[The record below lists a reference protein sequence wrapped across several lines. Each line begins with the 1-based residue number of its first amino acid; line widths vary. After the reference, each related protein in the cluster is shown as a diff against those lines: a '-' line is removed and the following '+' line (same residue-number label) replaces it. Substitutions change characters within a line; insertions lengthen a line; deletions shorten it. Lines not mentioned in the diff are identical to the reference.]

1 MLMGSLIVMPLT
13 AERSILMLIS
23 NCFSRGGSIR
33 HLVTLMLVL
42 LADQILSQQSWN
54 SLAAADELQPYGIEH
69 YVPMTTSRAAGSP
82 EPPLPYRAV
91 RAFPKLQID
100 WPIFVTTEPGSDRLL
115 FIYDHRP
122 DKQFRVC
129 RASARQAA
137 AGEFDILFAV
147 DDPAYS
153 ICFHPDFAENGFF
166 YLGHNGPNRLA
177 PKDAEKTC
185 RVTRYTL
192 QRKAPFSLVKDSAKV
207 ILEWETNGHNGAAV
221 TFGLDGMLYVTTGDG
236 TSDSDTNLTG
246 QGLDHLLA
254 KVLRLDVDH
263 PDEGREYS
271 IPSDNPFVGQEGM
284 RPETWAYGLRNP
296 WRMTTDSKTGHIW
309 VGNNGQDLWEQVYL
323 IRKGDNYGWS
333 VYEGGHPFYLERKA
347 GPHPHVKPT
356 FEHSHSESRSL
367 TGGIV
372 YHGSKFPDLQGAYIY
387 GDYSTGKIWAGK
399 HDGRKVVWH
408 REIADTTMQITSFGL
423 DPAGELLITD
433 HQGKEQGGFY
443 TLEPNEQQ
451 TQPDTF
457 PRKLSDSGLYA
468 NVAKHQ
474 MQPGVIPYSVNSPLW
489 SDGAD
494 KSRFFAI
501 PHSAGKDGQPPH
513 IGLAGNRGWNFPE
526 QTVLI
531 KSFSLDLVEGDPTSR
546 RWIET
551 RFLHREQNE
560 WVGYSYRWNNDQ
572 TDATLVDKE
581 GANITFKVQAADG
594 KMIDRQWR
602 YPSRAECMVCHSRA
616 ANYVLGL
623 STPQMNRL
631 HDYSSIGGGVDNQLR
646 TLEHLG
652 FFTLRRKAGKDAPF
666 DSTEHP
672 RLAEPYVDTEPLA
685 DRALSYL
692 HSNCAQCHVE
702 AGGGNSQMVLS
713 LGTATEKQ
721 NLINAEPLHDRF
733 GIVNAKLVAP
743 GSPERSLLLQ
753 RIARR
758 GRGQMPQLATS
769 IVDERAVALL
779 TEWIESL
786 AKESSK

>member
-1 MLMGSLIVMPLT
+1 MLHAHCFFNLLRVFQLATVRVILLT
-13 AERSILMLIS
+13 AAAHPAAFNIE
-23 NCFSRGGSIR
+23 
-33 HLVTLMLVL
+33 V
-42 LADQILSQQSWN
+42 LAD
-54 SLAAADELQPYGIEH
+54 EPQPYGIQE
-69 YVPMTTSRAAGSP
+69 YVPVTTSKVAGSP

-91 RAFPKLQID
+91 RAISTLQVD
-100 WPIFVTTEPGSDRLL
+100 WPIFVTTEPGSSRLI

-122 DKQFRVC
+122 DKKFRIC
-129 RASARQAA
+129 RATTEQVI
-137 AGEFDILFAV
+137 AGEFDVLFEL
-147 DDPAYS
+147 DDPSYS
-153 ICFHPDFAENGFF
+153 ICFHPDFAKNGYF

-177 PKDAEKTC
+177 PKDAKKTC
-185 RVTRYTL
+185 RITRYTL

-271 IPSDNPFVGQEGM
+271 VPKDNPFVGQEGI

-296 WRMTTDSKTGHIW
+296 WRMTTDPKTGHIW

-372 YHGSKFPDLQGAYIY
+372 YHGKKFPDLQGAYIY

-399 HDGRKVVWH
+399 HDGTRVIWH
-408 REIADTTMQITSFGL
+408 REIADTTMQLTSFGL
-423 DPAGELLITD
+423 DSDGELLITD

-443 TLEPNEQQ
+443 TLEPNTKQS
-451 TQPDTF
+451 TVSTF
-457 PRKLSDSGLYA
+457 PRKLSDSGLFA
-468 NVAKHQ
+468 DVARHELEQ
-474 MQPGVIPYSVNSPLW
+474 GVIPYSVNSPLW
-489 SDGAD
+489 SDGTF
-494 KSRFFAI
+494 KSRAFAV
-501 PHSAGKDGQPPH
+501 PHDAGEDGNPPK
-513 IGLAGNRGWNFPE
+513 IGLAGNRGWNFPD

-531 KSFSLDLVEGDPTSR
+531 KSFAMEMVEGEPASR

-551 RFLHREQNE
+551 RFMHREQNE
-560 WVGYSYRWNNDQ
+560 WVGYSYRWNKGQ
-572 TDATLVDKE
+572 TDATLVDKS
-581 GANITFKVQAADG
+581 GADITFQVQTADG
-594 KMIDRQWR
+594 STVERKWR

-623 STPQMNRL
+623 STPQMNRN
-631 HDYSSIGGGVDNQLR
+631 HDYSSIGGKVDNQLR

-652 FFTLRRKAGKDAPF
+652 FFKLRRKGGKDAPF
-666 DSTEHP
+666 TADDHP
-672 RLAEPYVDTEPLA
+672 QLADPYDESEPLA

-692 HSNCAQCHVE
+692 HSNCAQCHVA
-702 AGGGNSQMVLS
+702 AGGGNSQMILS
-713 LGTATEKQ
+713 FGTATEKQ
-721 NLINAEPLHDRF
+721 NLINADPLHDRF
-733 GIVNAKLVAP
+733 GIADAKLVAP

-769 IVDERAVALL
+769 LVDRQAVALFK
-779 TEWIESL
+779 EWIAGLSAE
-786 AKESSK
+786 AEEAE

>member
-1 MLMGSLIVMPLT
+1 MSHTRRFLIARNL
-13 AERSILMLIS
+13 RRL
-23 NCFSRGGSIR
+23 
-33 HLVTLMLVL
+33 LVL
-42 LADQILSQQSWN
+42 AVLLLP
-54 SLAAADELQPYGIEH
+54 SLAPAQNEAPFGLPE
-69 YVPMTTSRAAGSP
+69 YVPVTTSRVAGSP
-82 EPPLPYRAV
+82 EPPLPYRAERV
-91 RAFPKLQID
+91 LPKLQVD
-100 WPIFVTTEPGSDRLL
+100 WPIFVTTEPGSDRLI

-122 DKQFRVC
+122 DKQFRIC
-129 RASARQAA
+129 RASTSQLVD
-137 AGEFDILFAV
+137 GQFDVLFAV

-192 QRKAPFSLVKDSAKV
+192 QREAPFSLVKDSSKV

-236 TSDSDTNLTG
+236 TSDSDTNL
-246 QGLDHLLA
+246 LA
-254 KVLRLDVDH
+254 KVLRLNVDL
-263 PDEGREYS
+263 PDQGREYS
-271 IPSDNPFVGQEGM
+271 VPPDNPFVGQEGI

-296 WRMTTDSKTGHIW
+296 WRMTTDPKTGHIW

-367 TGGIV
+367 TGGVV
-372 YHGSKFPDLQGAYIY
+372 YHGSKIPDLHGAYIY

-399 HDGRKVVWH
+399 HDGEKVVWH

-423 DPAGELLITD
+423 DADGELLIAD

-443 TLEPNEQQ
+443 TLEPNDQNSSP
-451 TQPDTF
+451 TTF
-457 PRKLSDSGLYA
+457 PRKLSDSGLFA
-468 NVAKHQ
+468 NVAKHE
-474 MQPGVIPYSVNSPLW
+474 MQPGAIPYSVNSPLW
-489 SDGAD
+489 SDGAH
-494 KSRFFAI
+494 KTRYFAI
-501 PHSAGKDGQPPH
+501 PHSAGEGGKPPK
-513 IGLAGNRGWNFPE
+513 ITTSGNRGWGFPDG
-526 QTVLI
+526 TVLV
-531 KSFSLDLVEGDPTSR
+531 KSFALDMNEGDSNSR

-560 WVGYSYRWNNDQ
+560 WVGYSYRWNNGQ
-572 TDATLVDKE
+572 TDATLVDKA
-581 GANITFKVQAADG
+581 GADITFKVQSTDG
-594 KMIDRQWR
+594 TITDRKWR

-623 STPQMNRL
+623 STPQMNRN
-631 HDYSSIGGGVDNQLR
+631 HDYVSIGGGVDNQLC

-652 FFTLRRKAGKDAPF
+652 FFKLKRKPGKDVPF
-666 DSTEHP
+666 DSADHP
-672 RLAEPYVDTEPLA
+672 RLANPYDDSETLA
-685 DRALSYL
+685 ERALSYL
-692 HSNCAQCHVE
+692 HVNCAQCHIE

-713 LGTATEKQ
+713 YGTVVEKQ

-733 GIVNAKLVAP
+733 GIVDAKLVVP

-769 IVDERAVALL
+769 MVDEQAVTLL

-786 AKESSK
+786 TRETSK